1 MLCMTAS
8 IMFMLDVLFRDETQ
22 FPPPSSTG
30 LMGGISLCKHRAG
43 ISLYGKLSLNLKPN
57 RWLDACRRQLPRNE
71 ARQRVAMRAST
82 PVTTCDLIRCGDP
95 RALRKRDPARKAGR
109 FLEPLCDPYR
119 RDPGVAARPGCAGG
133 GLCRSRPT
141 GPRRAFP
148 RGSRMTRELFGD
160 FTIDISV
167 DHVTF
172 NVRSS
177 GTLGP
182 GFCKKEF
189 EWVSRSPGS
198 FGLKVSYSL
207 LQNPGLVQND
217 DG

>member
-1 MLCMTAS
+1 MSPHDLAVPAEVYAEVAR
-8 IMFMLDVLFRDETQ
+8 LGLGEH
-22 FPPPSSTG
+22 FP
-30 LMGGISLCKHRAG
+30 A
-43 ISLYGKLSLNLKPN
+43 
-57 RWLDACRRQLPRNE
+57 A
-71 ARQRVAMRAST
+71 VA
-82 PVTTCDLIRCGDP
+82 L
-95 RALRKRDPARKAGR
+95 
-109 FLEPLCDPYR
+109 
-119 RDPGVAARPGCAGG
+119 
-133 GLCRSRPT
+133 
-141 GPRRAFP
+141 
-148 RGSRMTRELFGD
+148 TRELFGD

-207 LQNPGLVQND
+207 SQNPGLVQND